1 MPAAYGARVQ
11 RLMPFLLLGG
21 ITGAAVRWTVG
32 ELLSSTTS
40 TLLVVNT
47 VGSFILGL
55 AAVIGRTDTD
65 QASQPLHLSPVRLG
79 LTVGFCG
86 GLTTFSALAVD
97 VADRLKHGT
106 GGALGLALTSVLAGI
121 AALLLGRSIGRQ
133 LNAAAS

>member
-21 ITGAAVRWTVG
+21 ITGAAARWTVG
-32 ELLSSTTS
+32 ELLSSPTS

-47 VGSFILGL
+47 AGSFILGL
-55 AAVIGRTDTD
+55 ATVIGHTD
-65 QASQPLHLSPVRLG
+65 AGRPLHLSPVRLG

-97 VADRLKHGT
+97 VADRLRDGS
-106 GGALGLALTSVLAGI
+106 GAALGLALASVLAGI

-133 LNAAAS
+133 LNTATS